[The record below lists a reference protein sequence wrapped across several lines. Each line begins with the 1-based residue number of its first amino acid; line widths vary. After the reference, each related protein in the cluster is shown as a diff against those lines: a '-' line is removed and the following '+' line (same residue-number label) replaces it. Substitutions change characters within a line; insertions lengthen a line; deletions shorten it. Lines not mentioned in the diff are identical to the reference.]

1 MNQIAKDLIKNY
13 LAGKPL
19 VSADLESQ
27 RQYNILTLGQQAI
40 QGWIDECQGV
50 LDAVGKEPDNGTT
63 SVFATQYNWPGT
75 KEPDSDDGIIYEGT
89 KARIELYMNPYKE
102 VLFYIDQ
109 ELTLLTPLKPK

>member
-40 QGWIDECQGV
+40 QGWIDECQAV
-50 LDAVGKEPDNGTT
+50 LDAVSKEPDDG
-63 SVFATQYNWPGT
+63 
-75 KEPDSDDGIIYEGT
+75 DGIIYEGT